1 MKKEG
6 LLPSRREVGDGGWRA
21 HTSAAGDGWLRP
33 SAEGGRSARWPA
45 GRPKKRGARATWPGR
60 RRRRGSAHLG
70 LSEQGGWRLVGPV
83 AKNQGNERKKIK
95 DFLFL
100 L

>member
-1 MKKEG
+1 M
-6 LLPSRREVGDGGWRA
+6 VGWRA
-21 HTSAAGDGWLRP
+21 HASAAGDGWLRP
-33 SAEGGRSARWPA
+33 SAEGGGSARWPA

-60 RRRRGSAHLG
+60 RRRRSSAHLG
-70 LSEQGGWRLVGPV
+70 LREQGLVGLA